1 MMKRWFLFSLLLASG
16 CLPQPSSEM
25 QKARP
30 ELLIQGRVLHS
41 NEAFSGPTAIYV
53 ERSANPETFSA
64 EDGSFSFSFD
74 ADRLELLR
82 LKYGLNNQFLQ
93 LYFVSANGYP
103 ESAVKGMID
112 IKARGEMNLGEVQ
125 LGLESPIIGRV
136 VAYGA
141 GVADARVLIGRQE
154 LITAADGTFT
164 AMIPEQSSTPLVIEK
179 SGFVQTNGNWLP
191 GESTRDIELYSKLSP
206 VGSINVTPI
215 LRTRSNQM
223 VPLSYSANRAAH
235 WIRFAGSPEYL
246 VKSFEADAPWVDLR
260 QPLQISNLP
269 VVYYQFADR
278 DLKILG
284 PVQSYTLTTLEE

>member
-1 MMKRWFLFSLLLASG
+1 MMKRWFLFSLLFASG

-41 NEAFSGPTAIYV
+41 SEAFSGPTAIYV
-53 ERSANPETFSA
+53 ERSAIPETFSA

-82 LKYGLNNQFLQ
+82 LKYGLQNSFLH
-93 LYFVSANGYP
+93 LYFVSENGHP
-103 ESAVKGMID
+103 EAAVKGMID
-112 IKARGEMNLGEVQ
+112 IQARGAMNLGDVQ
-125 LGLESPIIGRV
+125 LEPQSSINGRI

-154 LITAADGTFT
+154 VFTNADGTFT
-164 AMIPEQSSTPLVIEK
+164 ANVPEQSSTPLVIEK
-179 SGFVQTNGNWLP
+179 RGFVQTKGTWLP
-191 GESTRDIELYSKLSP
+191 SGQERNIELYSGLTP
-206 VGSINVTPI
+206 VGSIDAMPVP
-215 LRTRSNQM
+215 RTASNPM
-223 VPLSYSANRAAH
+223 ISLSYAANGSAR
-235 WIRFAGSPEYL
+235 WIRFAGSPDYL
-246 VKSFEADAPWVDLR
+246 VKNFEADAPWVDLR
-260 QPLQISNLP
+260 QPLQISNVP

-284 PVQSYTLTTLEE
+284 PVLSYTLSTTKE